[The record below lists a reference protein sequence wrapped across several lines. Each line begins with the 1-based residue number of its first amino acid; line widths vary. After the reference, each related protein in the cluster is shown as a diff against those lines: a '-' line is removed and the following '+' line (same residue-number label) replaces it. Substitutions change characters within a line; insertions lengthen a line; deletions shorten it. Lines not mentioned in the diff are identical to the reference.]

1 MLSNSGRGGPRLGA
15 GHPVGSKNQRSAD
28 IARQAADAG
37 VTPLEVM
44 LSAMGELWAEG
55 TFEAKREAARIA
67 RDAAPY
73 GDDAIDPPVITTIP
87 SASRLHEIEGGA
99 LEDYAVSE
107 VKFC

>member
-1 MLSNSGRGGPRLGA
+1 
-15 GHPVGSKNQRSAD
+15 
-28 IARQAADAG
+28 
-37 VTPLEVM
+37 M

-73 GDDAIDPPVITTIP
+73 GDDAIDPPSSLLSLQQV
-87 SASRLHEIEGGA
+87 RLHEIEGGA

>member
-1 MLSNSGRGGPRLGA
+1 
-15 GHPVGSKNQRSAD
+15 
-28 IARQAADAG
+28 
-37 VTPLEVM
+37 M

>member
-44 LSAMGELWAEG
+44 LSALWAEG

-87 SASRLHEIEGGA
+87 SASPIARDRGSGA
-99 LEDYAVSE
+99 RGLR
-107 VKFC
+107 CL